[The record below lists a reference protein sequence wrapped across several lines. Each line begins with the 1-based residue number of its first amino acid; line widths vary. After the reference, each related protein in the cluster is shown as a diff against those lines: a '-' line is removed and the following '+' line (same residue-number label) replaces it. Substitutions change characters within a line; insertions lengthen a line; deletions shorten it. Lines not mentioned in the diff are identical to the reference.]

1 MDNYTCMANNC
12 TVLFEVKEKPLKHYE
27 QLLEKDPL
35 IMSTSKENF

>member
-27 QLLEKDPL
+27 QLEKDPL
-35 IMSTSKENF
+35 ITSTSKENF